1 MRALILLLNGTV
13 AVHRLLAATSGIV
26 FLAHG
31 LHVFYKS
38 RRTRK

>member
-1 MRALILLLNGTV
+1 MKALMFILNGTI
-13 AVHRLLAATSGIV
+13 AVHKLLAATSGIV

-31 LHVFYKS
+31 LHAFYKF